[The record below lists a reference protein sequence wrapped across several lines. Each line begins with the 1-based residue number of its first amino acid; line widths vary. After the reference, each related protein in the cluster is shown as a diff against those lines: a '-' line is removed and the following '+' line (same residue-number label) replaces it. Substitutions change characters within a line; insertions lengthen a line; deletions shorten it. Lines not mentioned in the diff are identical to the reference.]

1 MADPHG
7 SLDISASNTDNY
19 DGLTFHAHMVAGAA
33 AGIGEHFAMFPVD
46 TIKTRMQALS
56 HPGQRLHISLN
67 RALQA
72 VIKREGILGLY
83 RGASAMI
90 LGAGPAHALYFAT
103 YEKAKDIY
111 GGNNPGHRPLAAAA
125 AGMTATIVND
135 GCMTPW
141 DVIKQ
146 RMQVAHSP
154 YKSALQCARVTWQ
167 EHGGLRAFYKS
178 YWTTLV
184 MNVPYTALHFSVY
197 ETAKKVLVGFGGK
210 NSVSNSGS
218 SSIFQ
223 GISSSLDHQ
232 HSDFDIEIKE
242 GEEDKEED
250 EGLAVQLIA
259 GGLAGGL
266 AAAATTPLDVV
277 KTRLQ
282 LEGIGSATK
291 YNTTS
296 VLPVLKRIIAEE
308 GVAVCW
314 SGWQPRVLFHA
325 PAAAVCWGIYESAK
339 KLLA

>member
-1 MADPHG
+1 
-7 SLDISASNTDNY
+7 
-19 DGLTFHAHMVAGAA
+19 
-33 AGIGEHFAMFPVD
+33 
-46 TIKTRMQALS
+46 
-56 HPGQRLHISLN
+56 
-67 RALQA
+67 
-72 VIKREGILGLY
+72 
-83 RGASAMI
+83 
-90 LGAGPAHALYFAT
+90 
-103 YEKAKDIY
+103 
-111 GGNNPGHRPLAAAA
+111 
-125 AGMTATIVND
+125 
-135 GCMTPW
+135 
-141 DVIKQ
+141 
-146 RMQVAHSP
+146 MQVAHSP
-154 YKSALQCARVTWQ
+154 YKSVLQCARVTWQ

-210 NSVSNSGS
+210 NSISISNSGGS
-218 SSIFQ
+218 VSGSGDSGSNILQ

-232 HSDFDIEIKE
+232 HSDFDIEIE
-242 GEEDKEED
+242 EEEEDKEEE

-282 LEGIGSATK
+282 LEGIGSATR